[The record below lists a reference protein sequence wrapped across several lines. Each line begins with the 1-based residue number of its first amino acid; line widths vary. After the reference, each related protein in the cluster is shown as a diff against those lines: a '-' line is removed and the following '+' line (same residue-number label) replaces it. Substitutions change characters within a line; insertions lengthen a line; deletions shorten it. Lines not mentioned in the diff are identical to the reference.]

1 MKNKPSKKIH
11 ITLGGVLCGLIVV
24 ALSLGMI
31 FNYLSL
37 NEVSAKLCAANKKY
51 DTLVG
56 EEKALSFE
64 VEKQVNFTNI
74 DKLAT
79 ERLGMVKLQPHQ
91 VQYVTLTE
99 ADTMTVKE
107 NGNENALV
115 SNLVASFNILVEYLK

>member
-1 MKNKPSKKIH
+1 MKNKSSKKIH

>member
-1 MKNKPSKKIH
+1 
-11 ITLGGVLCGLIVV
+11 
-24 ALSLGMI
+24 MI